1 MIRLGKFDKQGYKDS
16 FSKGELARELVCMNN
31 NYDKLEKENQKYKEV
46 FNKLKEDLNLI
57 IEYGDGE
64 DASRYDK
71 QLKCMSKEDRLNR
84 VLAGLSHTGYT
95 TEIEK
100 CEARLFIEELEKEN
114 QELKKQLEEVELI
127 VGLRQK
133 RNLISKFD
141 KEYDEE
147 DKKKNPNRDYAG
159 IMPDAEEVYKRYYTM
174 KNQQKEFIEYLENEI
189 KRLESNNIYE
199 PLQKMA
205 LVTHQHNLS
214 KYKEIIGVSNENNTY
229 I

>member
-1 MIRLGKFDKQGYKDS
+1 MNE
-16 FSKGELARELVCMNN
+16 ELANLTLGYLIGYYKTHEETII
-31 NYDKLEKENQKYKEV
+31 DKDEV
-46 FNKLKEDLNLI
+46 DAINFI
-57 IEYGDGE
+57 IE
-64 DASRYDK
+64 K
-71 QLKCMSKEDRLNR
+71 
-84 VLAGLSHTGYT
+84 
-95 TEIEK
+95 
-100 CEARLFIEELEKEN
+100 N
-114 QELKKQLEEVELI
+114 QELKKQLEELELI
-127 VGLRQK
+127 VTLSKK

-159 IMPDAEEVYKRYYTM
+159 IMPDAEEIYKRYYAM

-214 KYKEIIGVSNENNTY
+214 KYKKIIGDDK
-229 I
+229 